1 MINSVRN
8 TTLAIL
14 NKNNYGYIPPMD
26 FNLFA
31 KQAQLEA
38 MEDFFYKHNQFI
50 AKMNAKM
57 SNSDYSDIS
66 QRLKEVIEVFSEVE
80 LLTNISDNEF
90 TKPSDV
96 YLLDEVR
103 YGGNEVEKVTNS
115 KILKLLSSNLTAP
128 TTQYPAYTLVGN
140 KIVVYPENI
149 TSNVSC
155 HYIRHPKD
163 PKWTYINIINGEP
176 MFDPSSVNGEPMFDP
191 SSSDYQDFELPKSF
205 EPTLISKIC
214 QFAGLSIREAD
225 VYNFGT
231 GEETKEIQQEQ

>member
-66 QRLKEVIEVFSEVE
+66 QRLKEVIEIFSEVAP
-80 LLTNISDNEF
+80 LSNISDNEF

-149 TSNVSC
+149 TSNISC

-163 PKWTYINIINGEP
+163 PKWTYINSNNQP
-176 MFDPSSVNGEPMFDP
+176 VFSVTDNL
-191 SSSDYQDFELPKSF
+191 QDFELGV
-205 EPTLISKIC
+205 ELLDDIILHIL
-214 QFAGLSIREAD
+214 QMAGVHLKRAD
-225 VYNFGT
+225 VVQYTEN
-231 GEETKEIQQEQ
+231 EEAYKDKQELQ

>member
-1 MINSVRN
+1 
-8 TTLAIL
+8 
-14 NKNNYGYIPPMD
+14 
-26 FNLFA
+26 
-31 KQAQLEA
+31 
-38 MEDFFYKHNQFI
+38 
-50 AKMNAKM
+50 
-57 SNSDYSDIS
+57 
-66 QRLKEVIEVFSEVE
+66 LKEVIEIFSEVAP
-80 LLTNISDNEF
+80 LSNISDNEF